1 MSTIKLTDVIGPAF
15 YDLFWDIEEN
25 KYIHYVLN
33 GGRGSLKSSTAFL
46 YSIFNLTRDAQNGDI
61 THCVALRKVKDTIRG
76 SVFQNFLWAIDKLK
90 LNNVWDYTIS
100 PMRIF
105 HPNGNEIVFR
115 GCANQKDFEK
125 IKSIKFEKGY
135 CKIIIFEEWPE
146 FNGMDETM
154 SIIQSV
160 LRGGDK
166 GIAFYMYN
174 PSASKTNWVNE
185 EVRKPNDN
193 RIIHTSNYLQAP
205 KEWLGKIFLDE
216 AENCKKNNPRK
227 YRHMYGGD
235 QIGEG
240 LEIYPPYD
248 KQTCE
253 GLVEYRSITD
263 EEIKSFIQVNR
274 GLDFGYTAATCYSET
289 YFDERKDL
297 VYIFDEIYSSHL
309 SNKTMFTLIKKKAG
323 NNLVRADSEDPR
335 TINEARTEG
344 GLNIIGVKKGKDSKP
359 HGIKWMQDR
368 AKIIIDKK
376 RCPNIAS
383 DFETYEF
390 KKDKEGK
397 KILEYPKEPDGCAG
411 SRYSLE
417 PYILKSKMIIV

>member
-1 MSTIKLTDVIGPAF
+1 MVV
-15 YDLFWDIEEN
+15 E
-25 KYIHYVLN
+25 
-33 GGRGSLKSSTAFL
+33 RGSLKSSTAFL
-46 YSIFNLTRDAQNGDI
+46 YSIFNLTRDAQNGEI

-76 SVFQNFLWAIDKLK
+76 SIFQNFLWAIDKLQ

-135 CKIIIFEEWPE
+135 CKIIVFEEWPE
-146 FNGMDETM
+146 FSGMDETM

-205 KEWLGKIFLDE
+205 QEWLGKIFLDE

-227 YRHMYGGD
+227 YRHMYGGEE
-235 QIGEG
+235 IGEG

-248 KQTCE
+248 KETGE
-253 GLVEYRSITD
+253 GLVEYRPITD
-263 EEIKSFIQVNR
+263 KEIELFTKVNR
-274 GLDFGYTAATCYSET
+274 GLDFGYSHNTHYSET
-289 YFDERKDL
+289 YYDKLKDW
-297 VYIFDEIYSSHL
+297 VYIYDEVSSSHL
-309 SNKTMFTLIKKKAG
+309 SNKMIAELIIPKAG
-323 NNLVRADSEDPR
+323 NKLIIADSEDPR
-335 TINEARTEG
+335 TINEMRLFD
-344 GLNIIGVKKGKDSKP
+344 LNIIGCRKGKDSKY

-368 AKIIIDKK
+368 SRIIIDPK
-376 RCPNIAS
+376 RCPNTTS
-383 DFETYEF
+383 EFQTYEY

-397 KILEYPKEPDGCAG
+397 KILDYPDEPDSSAS

-417 PYILKSKMIIV
+417 PYILNSKMIIV